1 MQKSLKKIRIIVSLL
16 VFISFLIA
24 FCSSSE
30 FARKVAGIVTAFQ
43 FTPALLTIL
52 STLAIGSLV
61 AVVVILAV
69 TLLMGRA
76 YCASFCPL
84 GILQDVVIYIG
95 EKLGMKPKQSPQ
107 NSLKAIRFSILGLTV
122 LTVILGT
129 NLVLNLIDP
138 YSLFGRITAGIFRP
152 ITTLIN
158 NGLAAI
164 LQNFNIYSVSYIN
177 IPAVSSTLFVITIA
191 LFLFLVILSLLKG
204 RKYCN
209 SICPIGSLLSLI
221 SERSVFRVNLDEDVC
236 IDCKICEDQCR
247 AGCIDVENHSIDN
260 GRCTLCFD
268 CIGVCPQSAI
278 SYTSQSKSEQEP
290 EKERRSFFTKSVA
303 LLSLPAVASSK
314 TKSKKSD
321 PVLPPGAKSYQSFLD
336 KCTGCHLCVNA
347 CPSNVIVPALMDF
360 GLEGLFQPK
369 MDYDQSYCAFDCKI
383 CTEVCPTDALTEL
396 TLEEKQVT
404 QLGTVNLNKDQCVV
418 YRNDTDCGACIEHCP
433 THAVDAQE
441 KNGILYPVTDQS
453 YCIGCGACQYPCP
466 TLPKAI
472 TVVANR
478 THIKAEP
485 PYQEE
490 EQKSETDKQE
500 GSQDFPF

>member
-1 MQKSLKKIRIIVSLL
+1 MQKSLKKIRIIVSIV
-16 VFISFLIA
+16 VFVLFLIA
-24 FCSSSE
+24 FCSSSN
-30 FARKVAGIVTAFQ
+30 FAREIANIMTAFQ
-43 FTPALLTIL
+43 FTPVVLRLL
-52 STLAIGSLV
+52 SSLAIASIVTL
-61 AVVVILAV
+61 VVILAA
-69 TLLMGRA
+69 TFLMGRV

-84 GILQDVVIYIG
+84 GILQDVIIYIG
-95 EKLGMKPKQSPQ
+95 EKLGMKPKNSPQ
-107 NSLKAIRFSILGLTV
+107 KALTTLRFSILGLTI
-122 LTVILGT
+122 LTMIMGT

-138 YSLFGRITAGIFRP
+138 YSLFGRVTAGIFRP
-152 ITTLIN
+152 IITLFN

-164 LQNFNIYSVSYIN
+164 LQNFNIYSVSYEN
-177 IPAVSSTLFVITIA
+177 IPQVSALLFIITIA
-191 LFLFLVILSLLKG
+191 IFLAIIILSLLKG

-209 SICPIGSLLSLI
+209 SICPVGSLLSLI
-221 SERSVFRVNLDEDVC
+221 SKKSVLKVHLDEEAC
-236 IDCKICEDQCR
+236 IDCKICEHQCR
-247 AGCIDVENHSIDN
+247 AGCIDVESHSIDN

-278 SYTSQSKSEQEP
+278 SFTKQNEGEEEP
-290 EKERRSFFTKSVA
+290 EKERRSFFAKSVA
-303 LLSLPAVASSK
+303 LLSLPAVASSEIK
-314 TKSKKSD
+314 TKKSD
-321 PVLPPGAKSYQSFLD
+321 PVIPPGAQSYQSFLD

-369 MDYDQSYCAFDCKI
+369 MDFNQSYCAFDCKI
-383 CTEVCPTDALTEL
+383 CTEVCPTDALSEL
-396 TLEEKQVT
+396 TLEEKQLT

-472 TVVANR
+472 TVTANR
-478 THIKAEP
+478 THKKAEP

-490 EQKSETDKQE
+490 EQKSETDEQE